1 MPGADRA
8 PILIIVGA
16 SLRAERVDRP
26 LAYRLRE
33 HLLRWMDDA
42 DREGADVVVC
52 TDLWYLHDDSLHDCW
67 GVAVGP
73 PERNAVTARSET
85 HTPGALIIDGALTI
99 RFDVELDQRMA
110 SCWGTGD
117 AQTATAIDAF
127 AERYVG
133 QFMMAAIGAG

>member
-1 MPGADRA
+1 
-8 PILIIVGA
+8 
-16 SLRAERVDRP
+16 
-26 LAYRLRE
+26 
-33 HLLRWMDDA
+33 MDDA